1 MSLFVE
7 SSKPIRAAATY
18 IRMSVFVLERGIALT
33 DEFDD
38 KDSEQMIYAVLFKGN
53 QPVATCRFESPEPDT
68 LKIGRVAT
76 LKEYRGQGY
85 GRQVITAM
93 ETKAREVGM
102 VHSIIHSE
110 LTAQG
115 FYEKMGYHVASDTFM
130 EDGVPCVVVKKE
142 L

>member
-1 MSLFVE
+1 MTMFVE
-7 SSKPIRAAATY
+7 NSKPIRAAATY
-18 IRMSVFVLERGIALT
+18 IRMSVFVLERGIALS

-38 KDSEQMIYAVLFKGN
+38 KDSEIMIYAVLFEGK
-53 QPVATCRFESPEPDT
+53 QPVATCRFENPEPGT

-76 LKEYRGQGY
+76 LKAYRGHGY

-93 ETKAREVGM
+93 ETRAKKMGM
-102 VHSIIHSE
+102 SHSLIHSE

-115 FYEKMGYHVASDTFM
+115 FYERMGYHVVSDTFM
-130 EDGVPCVVVKKE
+130 EDGVPCVVVKKK